1 MDQFLTGLV
10 LSGVSLMDLVVKPHV
25 GHGHAVLGQGAG
37 LIGADSGSG
46 SQGLHGFQVLH
57 QAVLLGHTL
66 GGQGQTHLREEGRE
80 RKKERKKERGG
91 ERNDRKERGR
101 GDTAADREIQ
111 SERKT
116 EGDESQREREK
127 KQERK
132 KRRKTREASKE
143 DPEEREKQKASQK
156 LIPLECGQR
165 VAVLCS
171 AVQRVSVKQI

>member
-1 MDQFLTGLV
+1 MIERREGEGTQ
-10 LSGVSLMDLVVKPHV
+10 
-25 GHGHAVLGQGAG
+25 Q
-37 LIGADSGSG
+37 
-46 SQGLHGFQVLH
+46 
-57 QAVLLGHTL
+57 
-66 GGQGQTHLREEGRE
+66 QT
-80 RKKERKKERGG
+80 
-91 ERNDRKERGR
+91 
-101 GDTAADREIQ
+101 
-111 SERKT
+111 
-116 EGDESQREREK
+116 EK

>member
-80 RKKERKKERGG
+80 RKKERGG

-101 GDTAADREIQ
+101 GDTAADREIP

-143 DPEEREKQKASQK
+143 DPEEREKQKASQ
-156 LIPLECGQR
+156 
-165 VAVLCS
+165 
-171 AVQRVSVKQI
+171 